1 MRRYAPN
8 GEDNQTAK
16 DETKKRFET
25 TCVHSV
31 LFPCPGKM
39 GFINPAIRGKIIAQS
54 LAKQAHRFF
63 FIRWQK
69 DLLFFGPVALWENKI

>member
-1 MRRYAPN
+1 
-8 GEDNQTAK
+8 
-16 DETKKRFET
+16 
-25 TCVHSV
+25 
-31 LFPCPGKM
+31 M